1 MTERFAKMRTIF
13 CIIFTLLYGASSKTI
28 NVATNGKVTLQPH
41 VEGEIENIVWM
52 HDGDKMVDWDN
63 KAVNVREYLKFKG
76 RIKLDVKTGDA
87 TIINLAKDDSGLYEA
102 VVIIQGRIISIKHRV
117 KVTDPVTKAKVTC
130 PSNATLHCEAEG
142 DSLDYSWSGPGL
154 KTAEMRGQTG
164 PQISKE
170 NQDSVYT
177 CVVSNPVS
185 DSSVTYHASDCF
197 TSGDHQLILGV
208 VCAVAVIGVIG
219 AAAGLVYYCYK
230 INSRG
235 QRHTGN
241 EIKHETDG
249 KIITNQK
256 KEESV
261 LLLTGKHQ
269 ASSCAVTQNTC
280 DQSLNSIEPTG
291 KRLEESVNV
300 GDNSSGKSII
310 TGSQAT
316 HTAATNTCDGSS
328 DAEDR
333 VTGDVQEDKMDT
345 TVRLSNDDVTNIP
358 TQEGQK
364 ERIGEGGS
372 LDGQSTNSVQDEP
385 AVHDGMKQHEEVNN
399 NPTAVKSYL
408 RGVLLNI
415 FDTSITMNPKACNL
429 IKNDP
434 GPFTQ
439 LDSAPRSDE
448 SAKPSPTVVT
458 CPHADSSSGS
468 PRQSRYTD
476 AVRDANKCSGNM
488 NMEGTCE
495 YERGTNTVTEE
506 QNQTADP
513 SLSGSAG
520 SIRND
525 DIINTLPHGGQEEG
539 MQVDDTHFKSE

>member
-1 MTERFAKMRTIF
+1 MKMTPPPLIKYP
-13 CIIFTLLYGASSKTI
+13 LLQVIMFYITFVSF
-28 NVATNGKVTLQPH
+28 H
-41 VEGEIENIVWM
+41 V
-52 HDGDKMVDWDN
+52 
-63 KAVNVREYLKFKG
+63 F
-76 RIKLDVKTGDA
+76 
-87 TIINLAKDDSGLYEA
+87 
-102 VVIIQGRIISIKHRV
+102 VV
-117 KVTDPVTKAKVTC
+117 DPVTEAKVTC

-177 CVVSNPVS
+177 CVVNNTVS
-185 DSSVTYHASDCF
+185 HSSVTYHVRDCF
-197 TSGDHQLILGV
+197 TSDAGDHQLILGV

-219 AAAGLVYYCYK
+219 AAGLGYYCYK

-235 QRHTGN
+235 QKHTGN
-241 EIKHETDG
+241 ENKRETDG

-280 DQSLNSIEPTG
+280 D
-291 KRLEESVNV
+291 
-300 GDNSSGKSII
+300 
-310 TGSQAT
+310 
-316 HTAATNTCDGSS
+316 GSS
-328 DAEDR
+328 DTEDR
-333 VTGDVQEDKMDT
+333 VTGDVQDDKMDT
-345 TVRLSNDDVTNIP
+345 
-358 TQEGQK
+358 
-364 ERIGEGGS
+364 
-372 LDGQSTNSVQDEP
+372 
-385 AVHDGMKQHEEVNN
+385 
-399 NPTAVKSYL
+399 
-408 RGVLLNI
+408 
-415 FDTSITMNPKACNL
+415 
-429 IKNDP
+429 
-434 GPFTQ
+434 TQ

-476 AVRDANKCSGNM
+476 AVRDANKCSGNK

-495 YERGTNTVTEE
+495 YEKGTNTVTEE

-539 MQVDDTHFKSE
+539 IQVDDSSAHFKR